1 MVNIFKKWSKAYRSA
16 VLYIRCKR
24 AIRKADRLTLT
35 TGKKY
40 LVLISGGRPVV
51 ISKQRIK
58 ALIKEGGFVKGF
70 TPAKAEEIAI
80 YIAR

>member
-1 MVNIFKKWSKAYRSA
+1 MVNILKKLSKAYQSM

-24 AIRKADRLTLT
+24 AIHKADYLALT

-40 LVLISGGRPVV
+40 LVLMSGGRPVV

-58 ALIKEGGFVKGF
+58 ALIKKGGFVKGF
-70 TPAKAEEIAI
+70 TPTKAEEIAI